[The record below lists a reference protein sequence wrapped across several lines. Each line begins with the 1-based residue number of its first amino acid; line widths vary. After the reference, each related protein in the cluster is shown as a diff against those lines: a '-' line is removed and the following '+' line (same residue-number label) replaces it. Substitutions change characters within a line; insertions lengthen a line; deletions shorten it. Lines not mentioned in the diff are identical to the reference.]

1 MRFFIMKTNP
11 WISNHLY
18 IYIYI
23 YGDVDVKI
31 LFGGIVISA
40 IFLIIEKKLCN

>member
-1 MRFFIMKTNP
+1 MKTNP

>member
-11 WISNHLY
+11 WIPNPL
-18 IYIYI
+18 YIYI

-31 LFGGIVISA
+31 LFGAIVISA